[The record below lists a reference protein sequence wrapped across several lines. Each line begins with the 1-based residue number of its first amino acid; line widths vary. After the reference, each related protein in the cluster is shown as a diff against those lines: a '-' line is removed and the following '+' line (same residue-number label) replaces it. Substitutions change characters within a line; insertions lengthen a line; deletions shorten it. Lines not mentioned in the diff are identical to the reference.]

1 MSFFDIKPGA
11 RAHFQVIPKRH
22 IESIDFLKKEDI
34 PLVEYMHKIGIKICN
49 EKFPLNSYR

>member
-34 PLVEYMHKIGIKICN
+34 PLVEYMHKIGGKIDN
-49 EKFPLNSYR
+49 EKFP